1 MSLPRLLKRP
11 KDGMSTWK
19 PQQTRIQCLHR
30 CFWKGLWIV
39 RLLENH
45 NRQEL
50 SVFAEASEKAYRWY
64 VYLKTTT
71 DKSSVSSP
79 MLMKRPMDCTSTW
92 KPQQTRAQCLRRS
105 FWKGLWMVLLLENHN
120 RQELS
125 VFADASEKAYGWYF
139 YLKTTTDK
147 SSVSSPMLLERPMDC
162 ASTWKPQQTRA
173 QCLCRGFWKVLWMV
187 LLLENHNRQEL
198 SVFADAS
205 EKAYWW
211 YVYLKTTTD
220 KKLSVFADASEKA
233 YGWCVFLKTTTDKS
247 SVNSPKLLKR
257 PMDGASTWK
266 SQQTRA
272 QCLHRCFWK
281 GLWMVRLL
289 ENHKRQELSVF
300 GDVSEKAYR
309 WCVYLKTTTD
319 KSSVSSPM
327 LLEKPMD
334 GASTWKPQQTRAQ
347 CLLRCFLKSLWIVRL
362 LENHN
367 RQEISVFAEASEKAY
382 RWYVCLKTTTDKSSV
397 SSPRLLKRPMNGTS
411 TWKPQQTR
419 AQCLR
424 RCSWKGLW
432 MVLLLENHNRQEL
445 SVFTDASWKAYGL
458 CVYIK
463 ITTDKSSVSF
473 PRLLKRPIYGM
484 SIWNPQQTRAQ
495 CLHRCFWKG
504 LWIVLL
510 LENHNRQELSVFT
523 DASEKAYGWC
533 VYLKTTKDK
542 SSVSSAMFLKRP
554 IDGASTWKPQQTR
567 AQCLRRSFWKGL
579 WMVCLL
585 ENHKRQELSVFA
597 EASEKAYGWCVY
609 LKITTDKSS
618 VSSPMLLKRPMDGA
632 STWKP
637 QKTRAQCL
645 RRCFWKGL

>member
-1 MSLPRLLKRP
+1 
-11 KDGMSTWK
+11 
-19 PQQTRIQCLHR
+19 
-30 CFWKGLWIV
+30 
-39 RLLENH
+39 
-45 NRQEL
+45 
-50 SVFAEASEKAYRWY
+50 
-64 VYLKTTT
+64 
-71 DKSSVSSP
+71 
-79 MLMKRPMDCTSTW
+79 
-92 KPQQTRAQCLRRS
+92 
-105 FWKGLWMVLLLENHN
+105 MVLLLENLN

-125 VFADASEKAYGWYF
+125 VFADAAEKAYGWYF
-139 YLKTTTDK
+139 YLKTK
-147 SSVSSPMLLERPMDC
+147 
-162 ASTWKPQQTRA
+162 
-173 QCLCRGFWKVLWMV
+173 
-187 LLLENHNRQEL
+187 
-198 SVFADAS
+198 
-205 EKAYWW
+205 
-211 YVYLKTTTD
+211 
-220 KKLSVFADASEKA
+220 
-233 YGWCVFLKTTTDKS
+233 TDKS

-334 GASTWKPQQTRAQ
+334 GASTWTPQQTRAQ
-347 CLLRCFLKSLWIVRL
+347 CLHRCFLKSLWIVRL

-367 RQEISVFAEASEKAY
+367 RQELSVFAEASEKAY
-382 RWYVCLKTTTDKSSV
+382 RWYVYLKTTTDKSSV
-397 SSPRLLKRPMNGTS
+397 SSPMLLKRPMDCTS
-411 TWKPQQTR
+411 TWKQQQTR

-424 RCSWKGLW
+424 RGFWKGLW

-445 SVFTDASWKAYGL
+445 SVFADASEKAYGWYFYL
-458 CVYIK
+458 K
-463 ITTDKSSVSF
+463 TTTDKCSVSS
-473 PRLLKRPIYGM
+473 PMLLERPM
-484 SIWNPQQTRAQ
+484 DCASTWKPQQTRAQ
-495 CLHRCFWKG
+495 CLFRGFWKAYIWYVYLKSTTDKSSVSSPMLLKRPMDCTSTWKPQQTRAQCLRRGFWTGLWMVLLLENHKRQELSVFADASEKAYGWYFYLKTTTDKSSVSSPMLLKRPMDGTSTWKPQQRAAQCLRRSFWKG
-504 LWIVLL
+504 LWMVRL

-597 EASEKAYGWCVY
+597 EASEKAYG
-609 LKITTDKSS
+609 
-618 VSSPMLLKRPMDGA
+618 
-632 STWKP
+632 
-637 QKTRAQCL
+637 
-645 RRCFWKGL
+645 